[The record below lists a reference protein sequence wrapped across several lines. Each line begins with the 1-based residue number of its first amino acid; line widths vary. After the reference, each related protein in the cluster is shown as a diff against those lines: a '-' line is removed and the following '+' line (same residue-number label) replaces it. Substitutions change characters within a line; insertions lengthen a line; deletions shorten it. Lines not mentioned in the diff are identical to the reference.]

1 MDDHR
6 RLQSTVVGAPEVR
19 VRTVSEHGR
28 LRLRTCPGLRRGS
41 KESASQASE
50 ADELTKTGMR
60 VAGRVSTGMRAT
72 CARVVWMDGWMI
84 QIRVRNG
91 RLLSENKSDAMG

>member
-19 VRTVSEHGR
+19 VRTVAFGAWTTATAYILE
-28 LRLRTCPGLRRGS
+28 RRGRAER
-41 KESASQASE
+41 ESASQASE
-50 ADELTKTGMR
+50 VDELTKTGMG

-72 CARVVWMDGWMI
+72 CARVVWMDA
-84 QIRVRNG
+84 R
-91 RLLSENKSDAMG
+91 